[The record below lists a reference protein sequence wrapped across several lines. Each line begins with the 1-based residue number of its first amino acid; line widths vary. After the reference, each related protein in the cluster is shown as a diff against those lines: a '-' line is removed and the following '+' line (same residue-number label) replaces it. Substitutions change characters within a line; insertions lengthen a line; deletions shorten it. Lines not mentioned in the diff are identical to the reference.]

1 MGGRAAG
8 ARISDCLPREH
19 PAPTK
24 LCIKLKFIFIY
35 PCSSTI
41 ANLEKSVVVLHM
53 HFIITHLTGQQC
65 QYQLEGEDT
74 GTVYSILII
83 IMCSSVNTNSEES
96 VLTLF
101 SLVAH
106 VISFIITHIIITSC
120 NNLFFLSLAQLVL
133 PVSVFA

>member
-41 ANLEKSVVVLHM
+41 ANLEKSVAVLHM
-53 HFIITHLTGQQC
+53 HFIITHLIGQQC
-65 QYQLEGEDT
+65 QYQLEGEDA

-83 IMCSSVNTNSEES
+83 ITCSSVNTILEES
-96 VLTLF
+96 VLTLC

-106 VISFIITHIIITSC
+106 VISFIIIHNISFHLLNI
-120 NNLFFLSLAQLVL
+120 FSL
-133 PVSVFA
+133 P